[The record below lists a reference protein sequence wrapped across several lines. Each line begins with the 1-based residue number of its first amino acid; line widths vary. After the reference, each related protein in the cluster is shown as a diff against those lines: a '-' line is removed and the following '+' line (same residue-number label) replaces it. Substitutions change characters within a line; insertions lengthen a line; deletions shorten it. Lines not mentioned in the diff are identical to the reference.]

1 MSLINSVLGSFSPPP
16 KFRRSFED
24 PHARDH
30 ELPLYNSPPSQRI
43 PPPVT
48 ASLVWSAPKDSISP
62 APHVPDDV
70 LALQRRARHLEQ
82 QLQALLDA
90 QADGLMNGLGGNDTM
105 PDDLVS
111 NGSTTPTVGSVRSAD
126 KNVENGDE
134 ERKPTRRNLSLS
146 TARRGIFRRM
156 QQLASVKAE
165 ELDMLDDD
173 LRGLQF
179 NVEKTEAWTQKRAR
193 LETKIQGIVGEDAGA
208 KTQALQTE
216 ASKLEQEIR
225 QKEEELWTLKRR
237 QRRVLDEL
245 ADTENSKEAKL
256 SSYKTSLSMLDKEV
270 SSFLGSPPNANHTPL
285 STSPFPTLPP
295 KRRTL
300 EMAHEYWQDEYTRLA
315 EKCEEVDV
323 ERAALEEGA
332 VLWNDTIKKV
342 AAYEAS
348 LQRYMYKA
356 SRNDAADPKRLLDQM
371 DATITFLDEKLECA
385 SSRSWNLL
393 MCAIG
398 AELEAFQQG
407 RALLHEALGVKRKG
421 KERATSSLVELED
434 FKSSHEEEMAG
445 SVIRVG
451 HSPPKPAPVKPTLF
465 ETDDES
471 NDDPDPELMISH
483 QDTDTD

>member
-16 KFRRSFED
+16 KFRKSFED

-48 ASLVWSAPKDSISP
+48 SSLLWSAPKTSISP
-62 APHVPDDV
+62 ALRVPDDV
-70 LALQRRARHLEQ
+70 LILQRRARHLEQ
-82 QLQALLDA
+82 QLQELLDA
-90 QADGLMNGLGGNDTM
+90 QADGLMHGLGGNDAI

-111 NGSTTPTVGSVRSAD
+111 NGSTTPTVSSVRSAD
-126 KNVENGDE
+126 KNIENEDN
-134 ERKPTRRNLSLS
+134 ERKPARRKLGLG
-146 TARRGIFRRM
+146 TARRGIFRRI

-165 ELDMLDDD
+165 ELDMLDEG
-173 LRGLQF
+173 LRDLQF
-179 NVEKTEAWTQKRAR
+179 NVEKTEVWIHKRAR
-193 LETKIQGIVGEDAGA
+193 LETKIQGIEGEDTSD
-208 KTQALQTE
+208 KIQALQTE
-216 ASKLEQEIR
+216 ASKLEQDIR
-225 QKEEELWTLKRR
+225 QKEEELWALKRQ
-237 QRRVLDEL
+237 QRRVLNEL

-270 SSFLGSPPNANHTPL
+270 TSFLLRPPNANHTPL

-300 EMAHEYWQDEYTRLA
+300 EMSHEYWQDEYTRLA

-332 VLWNDTIKKV
+332 ILWNDTVKRV
-342 AAYEAS
+342 ADYEAS
-348 LQRYMYKA
+348 LQRYMHKV
-356 SRNDAADPKRLLDQM
+356 SKNGVADPTRLLDQM
-371 DATITFLDEKLECA
+371 DATITFLNEKLEYA

-407 RALLHEALGVKRKG
+407 RDLLHEALGVERKG
-421 KERATSSLVELED
+421 KEKATSSLVELED
-434 FKSSHEEEMAG
+434 FRPPQEEMTG
-445 SVIRVG
+445 SAIRIG
-451 HSPPKPAPVKPTLF
+451 RSPPKTTSVKPTFF
-465 ETDDES
+465 EADDDS

>member
-43 PPPVT
+43 PPPITSSVI
-48 ASLVWSAPKDSISP
+48 WSTPDGGISP
-62 APHVPDDV
+62 VPRVPDDV
-70 LALQRRARHLEQ
+70 LTLQRRARHLEQ
-82 QLQALLDA
+82 QLQKLLDA
-90 QADGLMNGLGGNDTM
+90 QADGLLSGLDNNDDT
-105 PDDLVS
+105 PDDLLS
-111 NGSTTPTVGSVRSAD
+111 NGSTTPTVSSARSED
-126 KNVENGDE
+126 KSTQDGTNEH
-134 ERKPTRRNLSLS
+134 KPTKGRLDLS
-146 TARRGIFRRM
+146 TTRRGIFRRI

-165 ELDMLDDD
+165 ELDMLDEGLRD
-173 LRGLQF
+173 LQI

-193 LETKIQGIVGEDAGA
+193 LETKIQAIEGEDAGA

-237 QRRVLDEL
+237 QRRVMDEL
-245 ADTENSKEAKL
+245 ADTENSQEAKL
-256 SSYKTSLSMLDKEV
+256 SSYKTSVSLLDKEV
-270 SSFLGSPPNANHTPL
+270 SSFLARPPNANHVPL

-295 KRRTL
+295 KRRTI

-332 VLWNDTIKKV
+332 ILWNDTVKKV
-342 AAYEAS
+342 AEYEAS
-348 LQRYMYKA
+348 LQRYMYRVGK
-356 SRNDAADPKRLLDQM
+356 SGPADPTRLLSQM
-371 DATITFLDEKLECA
+371 DATITFLDDKLEYA
-385 SSRSWNLL
+385 TSRSWNLL

-407 RALLHEALGVKRKG
+407 RDLLHDALGVKRKG
-421 KERATSSLVELED
+421 KEKATSSLVELQD
-434 FKSSHEEEMAG
+434 FGPPQEEMAG
-445 SVIRVG
+445 SAIRIG
-451 HSPPKPAPVKPTLF
+451 RSPPKPAPTKPSLF
-465 ETDDES
+465 ETDDDS